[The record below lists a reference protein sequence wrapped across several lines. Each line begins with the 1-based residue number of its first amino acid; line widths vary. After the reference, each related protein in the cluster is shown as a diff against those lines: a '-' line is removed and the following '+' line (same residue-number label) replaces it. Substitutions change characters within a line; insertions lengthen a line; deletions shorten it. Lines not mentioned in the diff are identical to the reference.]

1 MEPFRVNLD
10 MVHEVYILW
19 DLPHTPIPT
28 NDPGISAIEAPG
40 TVPPIG

>member
-1 MEPFRVNLD
+1 MGFAT
-10 MVHEVYILW
+10 
-19 DLPHTPIPT
+19 HTPIPT